1 MDIKI
6 SIVLKDKTYG
16 FSDLLDDR
24 KLNDQT
30 KQEII
35 ELIKEDIGYVF
46 DQQIEVEAINYTYC
60 CKSDSE
66 LLRDEK
72 EPTTWGA
79 FLAGYKKRAEMSGL
93 KYDEVS
99 ELHAKTLYKCW
110 KSFDLNP

>member
-16 FSDLLDDR
+16 FSDLLDGR

-46 DQQIEVEAINYTYC
+46 DQQIQVEAINYTHF

-66 LLRDEK
+66 QL
-72 EPTTWGA
+72 PT
-79 FLAGYKKRAEMSGL
+79 GY
-93 KYDEVS
+93 
-99 ELHAKTLYKCW
+99 TKCNCSN
-110 KSFDLNP
+110 KDKLDCGFECYNK

>member
-16 FSDLLDDR
+16 FSDLLDGR
-24 KLNDQT
+24 KINDQT

-46 DQQIEVEAINYTYC
+46 DQQIEVEAINYTHC

-66 LLRDEK
+66 QYCECDKPTLGKSISRCGTCDEWFK
-72 EPTTWGA
+72 P
-79 FLAGYKKRAEMSGL
+79 L
-93 KYDEVS
+93 K
-99 ELHAKTLYKCW
+99 
-110 KSFDLNP
+110 

>member
-1 MDIKI
+1 MIKLDKITEIEIKDGVLTI
-6 SIVLKDKTYG
+6 SQFDNNEVILTQDNLKK
-16 FSDLLDDR
+16 LL
-24 KLNDQT
+24 Q
-30 KQEII
+30 
-35 ELIKEDIGYVF
+35 
-46 DQQIEVEAINYTYC
+46 AINYTHC

-66 LLRDEK
+66 LLRDKK
-72 EPTTWGA
+72 EPTSWDA

>member
-16 FSDLLDDR
+16 FSDLLKGR

-46 DQQIEVEAINYTYC
+46 DQQIEVEAIHDRRY
-60 CKSDSE
+60 
-66 LLRDEK
+66 
-72 EPTTWGA
+72 
-79 FLAGYKKRAEMSGL
+79 
-93 KYDEVS
+93 
-99 ELHAKTLYKCW
+99 
-110 KSFDLNP
+110 